1 MKKSSPFSL
10 FATGEKRLS
19 PTFNVSG
26 SGLSGFG
33 FATGSAF
40 AFALLNVT
48 IRYSGPYLTVWQM
61 VFARSAFGV
70 VAMLML
76 ARFSGIS
83 LWGRGRKTLLLAGIA
98 SVINVVCLMSS
109 ILLLPLFEA
118 LVLLYLYPLF
128 AAMISPMISGDRLSK
143 GDWGG
148 IAIGLIGAFLVLWPE
163 EMGTGLSIGHVLGL
177 AAAFSYSL
185 SMTLIRRVVS
195 INNPLVPFF
204 YISLVGCVV
213 CVLPAFWP
221 LTSSYHLP
229 IQGWAG
235 LSAVVVLTTIA
246 YLACIKALAYLP
258 SPQVGVISTSEV
270 VFSAVFGLW
279 LFNEPLGRL
288 AFTGGALILAGG
300 LLLSMKRQP
309 LPR

>member
-1 MKKSSPFSL
+1 LSKSL
-10 FATGEKRLS
+10 
-19 PTFNVSG
+19 NVSG
-26 SGLSGFG
+26 ARLAGFG

-48 IRYSGPYLTVWQM
+48 IRYCGPYLTVWQM
-61 VFARSAFGV
+61 VFARSLFGV
-70 VAMLML
+70 VAMLLL

-83 LWGRGRKTLLLAGIA
+83 LWGRDRKTLLLAGVT
-98 SVINVVCLMSS
+98 SVINVVCLMSA

-128 AAMISPMISGDRLSK
+128 AALISPVISGDRLSK

-148 IAIGLIGAFLVLWPE
+148 IAVGLIGAVLVLWPE
-163 EMGTGLSIGHVLGL
+163 DVDARLSIGHVLGL
-177 AAAFSYSL
+177 SAAFSYGL
-185 SMTLIRRVVS
+185 SMTLIRRVIS

-213 CVLPAFWP
+213 CFLPALLP
-221 LTSSYHLP
+221 VTSNGHQP
-229 IQGWAG
+229 VQGWAG
-235 LSAVVVLTTIA
+235 LSAVVVLTAIA
-246 YLACIKALAYLP
+246 YLASIKALAYLP

-270 VFSAVFGLW
+270 VFSAIFGLW
-279 LFNEPLGRL
+279 LFNEPLGNM
-288 AFTGGALILAGG
+288 AFTGGALILTGG
-300 LLLSMKRQP
+300 LFLSMKRQP

>member
-1 MKKSSPFSL
+1 MSK
-10 FATGEKRLS
+10 
-19 PTFNVSG
+19 TFNVSG
-26 SGLSGFG
+26 SSLAGFG

-48 IRYSGPYLTVWQM
+48 IRYCGPYLTVWQM
-61 VFARSAFGV
+61 VFARSVFGV
-70 VAMLML
+70 IAMLLL

-83 LWGRGRKTLLLAGIA
+83 LWGRGRKTLLLAGVT
-98 SVINVVCLMSS
+98 SVINVVCLMSA

-128 AAMISPMISGDRLSK
+128 AALISPVISGDQLSK
-143 GDWGG
+143 GDWAG
-148 IAIGLIGAFLVLWPE
+148 IAVGLTGAFLVLWPE
-163 EMGTGLSIGHVLGL
+163 QVDARLSLGHVLGL
-177 AAAFSYSL
+177 LAAFSYGL
-185 SMTLIRRVVS
+185 SMTLIRRVVGV
-195 INNPLVPFF
+195 NNPLVPFF

-213 CVLPAFWP
+213 CALPALWP
-221 LTSSYHLP
+221 ITSSGHLP
-229 IQGWAG
+229 VQGWAG
-235 LSAVVVLTTIA
+235 LSAVVVLTAIA

-279 LFNEPLGRL
+279 LFNEPLGKL

-300 LLLSMKRQP
+300 LFLSMKRQP